1 MKCTTTHCP
10 PKTTLAERELM
21 PPVQADALADL
32 FAILAGA
39 TRLRLLH
46 ALLRSGELCTTD
58 LADAIGMK
66 AQAVSNQLRS
76 LVHQGILEDRRDG
89 PHVYYRIVDPCVS
102 SLLDLGICLLED
114 ARQGVHRTA
123 KR

>member
-1 MKCTTTHCP
+1 MRCTPTGCP
-10 PKTTLAERELM
+10 PKPTLAERELM
-21 PPVQADALADL
+21 TPKQADALAKL

-46 ALLRSGELCTTD
+46 ALLRSGELCTTE

-76 LVHQGILEDRRDG
+76 LVHQGILVDRREG
-89 PHVYYRIVDPCVS
+89 PHVYYRIIDPCIS
-102 SLLDLGICLLED
+102 SLLNLGVCLLED
-114 ARQGVHRTA
+114 ARTGVHRTS